1 MVQNLVEI
9 PVDIQTACGSPDCEL
24 QTVDPYFHVGFEYKW
39 KLRMVN
45 ILKHFMEKLGGIVC
59 GGN

>member
-39 KLRMVN
+39 KLGMVN
-45 ILKHFMEKLGGIVC
+45 I
-59 GGN
+59 